1 MTTDNPILIARGLIE
16 RHGIRAV
23 AVAQARVEEARLSG
37 DVAALEQWNAVA
49 AATAE
54 LRRTG
59 RTRAQPTVH

>member
-1 MTTDNPILIARGLIE
+1 MPTDNPILIARGLIE

-23 AVAQARVEEARLSG
+23 AMAQAQVEEARLSG
-37 DVAALEQWNAVA
+37 DVAALEHWNAVA

-59 RTRAQPTVH
+59 RKKAQPTVH